1 MRSRAGCRGPFEV
14 RGVRRRKQSSGTE
27 RFPRRPRCS
36 PPAIRWSRDRRAAGR
51 KAASQARA
59 GLGRRADGFSF
70 GKSIGPAKAETPVRG
85 RCCPGLA
92 VGTSSEAPAPGQ
104 RLEVRAK
111 GPTDFPS
118 GKPSSRRGSKIRSRV
133 ALPGPGAQASS
144 EAGRASRKPGSAPG
158 TGRPERQRPCQRARG
173 RPPAR
178 HRLARDV
185 ALLKR
190 SNARH
195 AFGARGRAG
204 SRGVRGCPARTPNAG
219 FPSQRPDA
227 LFFGLE
233 LHTTRRRH
241 QTLGYALLCAHI
253 SHPRRFMSTV

>member
-104 RLEVRAK
+104 RLGVRAK

-118 GKPSSRRGSKIRSRV
+118 GKPSSRRGSNIRSRV

-144 EAGRASRKPGSAPG
+144 EAGRASRRPGSAPG
-158 TGRPERQRPCQRARG
+158 TGRPERQRPAKG
-173 RPPAR
+173 AGPPAGKAPAR
-178 HRLARDV
+178 QGRRLAQAV
-185 ALLKR
+185 Q
-190 SNARH
+190 
-195 AFGARGRAG
+195 
-204 SRGVRGCPARTPNAG
+204 CPARFRCQGPG
-219 FPSQRPDA
+219 RLQGRQGVSRPD
-227 LFFGLE
+227 
-233 LHTTRRRH
+233 T
-241 QTLGYALLCAHI
+241 
-253 SHPRRFMSTV
+253 